1 MLVLLLDTWKLDQ
14 QSDAEM
20 RTPNDRFAAHPLP
33 PDQRKTSKGVF
44 ARAVG
49 SFVPKLAGKAF
60 EKYGFHSAEIMTAWP
75 RVIGA
80 EIAGFTAPERIKW
93 PRGSGDVDGTGAS
106 GGATLVLRVEPARA
120 LDVEYRSA
128 EIIDRINRY
137 FGYRAVAALRLVQA
151 PLLNAAARPADGT
164 SGPINAT
171 STVADID
178 SPPIPAGAEGSLKA
192 ALETLW
198 ASVKADRRSG

>member
-1 MLVLLLDTWKLDQ
+1 MP
-14 QSDAEM
+14 
-20 RTPNDRFAAHPLP
+20 TPKEPPALRALP
-33 PDQRKTSKGVF
+33 PDRRTAKGSF
-44 ARAVG
+44 AKAVG
-49 SFVPKLAGKAF
+49 SFVPKLAAKSF

-75 RVIGA
+75 RVAGA

-93 PRGSGDVDGTGAS
+93 PRGTAAPDGTGAM

-137 FGYRAVAALRLVQA
+137 FGYRAVATIKLIQA
-151 PLLNAAARPADGT
+151 PLLAKDGT
-164 SGPINAT
+164 VDDSTTAAVSGPA
-171 STVADID
+171 
-178 SPPIPAGAEGSLKA
+178 PIPDAAEGPLKA

-198 ASVKADRRSG
+198 ASVAADQARKR

>member
-1 MLVLLLDTWKLDQ
+1 M
-14 QSDAEM
+14 
-20 RTPNDRFAAHPLP
+20 
-33 PDQRKTSKGVF
+33 F

-75 RVIGA
+75 RVVGA

-93 PRGSGDVDGTGAS
+93 PRGYAGSDDGTGAS

-137 FGYRAVAALRLVQA
+137 FGYRAIATLRLVQA
-151 PLLNAAARPADGT
+151 PLLEPRRRAASSAARRDPSDKPQTARRPSLPRPKASLEVGTRSTVGKRQRPIRHAAA
-164 SGPINAT
+164 
-171 STVADID
+171 
-178 SPPIPAGAEGSLKA
+178 KA
-192 ALETLW
+192 
-198 ASVKADRRSG
+198 RC